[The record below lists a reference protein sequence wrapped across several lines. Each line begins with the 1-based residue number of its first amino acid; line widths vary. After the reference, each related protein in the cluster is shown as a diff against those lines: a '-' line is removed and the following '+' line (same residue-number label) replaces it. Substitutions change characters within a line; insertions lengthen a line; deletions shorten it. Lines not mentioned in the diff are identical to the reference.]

1 MTGSEKRAWIYAIS
15 WVGGGVAAGAGIWE
29 LVNILTSNVWTTS
42 TQGQRIDVLGSIANG
57 LLVIMGLTTLGLT
70 LRNAIRNIKGS
81 VGPVNFEASRDRE
94 GT

>member
-15 WVGGGVAAGAGIWE
+15 WIGGGVAAGAGVWGLVDILISKIWD
-29 LVNILTSNVWTTS
+29 VS
-42 TQGQRIDVLGSIANG
+42 TQGQRIDILGSIANG

-81 VGPVNFEASRDRE
+81 VGPVNFEASRDKE
-94 GT
+94 QP